1 MDVFVCRVRFLV
13 VVPHRMRIAC
23 DRGARAAMLLPLQRQ
38 CALQC
43 MLAGT
48 QRRRLTE
55 WVLSVPNV
63 RGPSTGRVGRL
74 SACQARAAL
83 AHTPSIFRWSFF
95 FYYSPVFLP
104 QDPNSPTFEAQS
116 KNGVI
121 RLARGEPNAYA
132 LADSLC
138 YNTQPAPPPGDV
150 WPPQQSGARRPP
162 AASNPWMLRPHF
174 GGWRLVILP
183 SGRHSSSFQGRC
195 RGRVRSWWWGWR
207 PAFRALP
214 RTLFMTGIKEVQRS
228 PVLECILAMDI
239 DSTMEL
245 PSEPDPGFAGSS
257 SCVHNTWEHMGV
269 CSALGELQLQCSY
282 PMSAA
287 YPRPAAS
294 VASDLRERVS
304 VQNA

>member
-1 MDVFVCRVRFLV
+1 MYVLKKRATHRHKKPKNSHLTLSGV
-13 VVPHRMRIAC
+13 VLLKEQSYF
-23 DRGARAAMLLPLQRQ
+23 RGAEQ
-38 CALQC
+38 
-43 MLAGT
+43 
-48 QRRRLTE
+48 
-55 WVLSVPNV
+55 
-63 RGPSTGRVGRL
+63 
-74 SACQARAAL
+74 
-83 AHTPSIFRWSFF
+83 
-95 FYYSPVFLP
+95 
-104 QDPNSPTFEAQS
+104 
-116 KNGVI
+116 NGVI

>member
-55 WVLSVPNV
+55 WVLSVQNV

-104 QDPNSPTFEAQS
+104 QDPQSP
-116 KNGVI
+116 GG
-121 RLARGEPNAYA
+121 RGWVFVHSLRVHCSVHVQFTSSAAA
-132 LADSLC
+132 L
-138 YNTQPAPPPGDV
+138 NI
-150 WPPQQSGARRPP
+150 
-162 AASNPWMLRPHF
+162 
-174 GGWRLVILP
+174 LV
-183 SGRHSSSFQGRC
+183 FTCVQ
-195 RGRVRSWWWGWR
+195 
-207 PAFRALP
+207 
-214 RTLFMTGIKEVQRS
+214 FM
-228 PVLECILAMDI
+228 
-239 DSTMEL
+239 
-245 PSEPDPGFAGSS
+245 FS
-257 SCVHNTWEHMGV
+257 SC
-269 CSALGELQLQCSY
+269 
-282 PMSAA
+282 
-287 YPRPAAS
+287 S
-294 VASDLRERVS
+294 VKSEKK
-304 VQNA
+304 

>member
-104 QDPNSPTFEAQS
+104 QDPFT
-116 KNGVI
+116 
-121 RLARGEPNAYA
+121 ARSWCGSSARVA
-132 LADSLC
+132 SH
-138 YNTQPAPPPGDV
+138 QP
-150 WPPQQSGARRPP
+150 GARTRT
-162 AASNPWMLRPHF
+162 HF
-174 GGWRLVILP
+174 
-183 SGRHSSSFQGRC
+183 C
-195 RGRVRSWWWGWR
+195 
-207 PAFRALP
+207 
-214 RTLFMTGIKEVQRS
+214 E
-228 PVLECILAMDI
+228 
-239 DSTMEL
+239 
-245 PSEPDPGFAGSS
+245 
-257 SCVHNTWEHMGV
+257 SCVCVTTYACCLCV
-269 CSALGELQLQCSY
+269 CVLTY
-282 PMSAA
+282 
-287 YPRPAAS
+287 
-294 VASDLRERVS
+294 
-304 VQNA
+304 

>member
-23 DRGARAAMLLPLQRQ
+23 DRGARTAMLLPLQRQ

-104 QDPNSPTFEAQS
+104 QDPTNDIFH
-116 KNGVI
+116 
-121 RLARGEPNAYA
+121 RLRYCTEKRG
-132 LADSLC
+132 
-138 YNTQPAPPPGDV
+138 
-150 WPPQQSGARRPP
+150 
-162 AASNPWMLRPHF
+162 
-174 GGWRLVILP
+174 
-183 SGRHSSSFQGRC
+183 
-195 RGRVRSWWWGWR
+195 
-207 PAFRALP
+207 
-214 RTLFMTGIKEVQRS
+214 
-228 PVLECILAMDI
+228 
-239 DSTMEL
+239 
-245 PSEPDPGFAGSS
+245 
-257 SCVHNTWEHMGV
+257 
-269 CSALGELQLQCSY
+269 
-282 PMSAA
+282 
-287 YPRPAAS
+287 
-294 VASDLRERVS
+294 
-304 VQNA
+304 